1 METNILEIENIS
13 YAIDGRTILDGCSL
27 TARPGEFIGFLGPNG
42 AGKSTFLKCVRG
54 LLPPTGGNVQLFD
67 RDTKKLTDKEI
78 ARGIAFMQQ
87 DFHLSFGYTGREI
100 VLSSRYPY
108 LKWWQKENKNDMAI
122 AEKWMAYTGTTAFA
136 DKPIQA
142 LSGGEKQ
149 RVMLA
154 KVLAQETPIL
164 FLDEPTAA
172 LDLLY
177 QEEIFRLC
185 RELAD
190 NGKTILMICHD
201 LMMAAKWCTR
211 LVILSDSQILA
222 DGRPDK
228 VLTEENLKK
237 AFHLDALVYQDPI
250 THQPTLYTYKK
261 QETEHKS
268 ILLLGADKETIT
280 LMRCLF
286 LAGYRPHLAF
296 APKGSLLRA
305 AAEIYQVP
313 YLETDDRKAVEALAQ
328 KVEIIIAMGALV
340 PKTVNP
346 TAKMYT
352 EETITFEEL
361 LHVID
366 EHMLGVKA

>member
-1 METNILEIENIS
+1 MEKNILEIENIS
-13 YAIDGRTILDGCSL
+13 YAIDGRTILGGCSL
-27 TARPGEFIGFLGPNG
+27 SAHPGEFIGFLGPNG

-54 LLPPTGGNVQLFD
+54 LLTPTGGNVRLFG
-67 RDTKKLTDKEI
+67 RDTKELSDKEI

-100 VLSSRYPY
+100 VLSARYPY
-108 LKWWQKENKNDMAI
+108 LKWWQKENQNDMAI

-149 RVMLA
+149 RIMLA

-185 RELAD
+185 RELAGS
-190 NGKTILMICHD
+190 GKTILMICHD

-211 LVILSDSQILA
+211 LVILSDSHFIA
-222 DGRPDK
+222 DGRPGD
-228 VLTEENLKK
+228 VLTEDNLKK
-237 AFHLDALVYQDPI
+237 AFHLDALVYRDPI
-250 THQPTLYTYKK
+250 TNQPTLYTYRKR
-261 QETEHKS
+261 ETEHEP
-268 ILLLGADKETIT
+268 ILLLGTEKETVT

-286 LAGYRPHLAF
+286 LAGYRPRCGYL
-296 APKGSLLRA
+296 PKGTLARK
-305 AAEIYQVP
+305 AAETYHLP
-313 YLETDDRKAVEALAQ
+313 FAETETAADTFSQTAG
-328 KVEIIIAMGALV
+328 IIISLSA
-340 PKTVNP
+340 PIPDTRNP
-346 TAKMYT
+346 SANIYT
-352 EETITFEEL
+352 GETISFEEL
-361 LHVID
+361 LTKI
-366 EHMLGVKA
+366 ENYTL